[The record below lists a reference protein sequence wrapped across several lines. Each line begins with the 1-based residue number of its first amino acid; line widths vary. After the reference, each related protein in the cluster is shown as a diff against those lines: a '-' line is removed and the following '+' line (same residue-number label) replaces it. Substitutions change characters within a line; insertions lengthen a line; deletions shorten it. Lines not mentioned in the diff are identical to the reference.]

1 VEFEITPAPSPEER
15 EALLEAL
22 AALLTR
28 DPRPAVY
35 RSAWREQ
42 GIRESLEDGGEDDYG
57 ATGRPRSSPG
67 ATRA

>member
-1 VEFEITPAPSPEER
+1 VDFEITPEPSSEER
-15 EALLEAL
+15 QALLEAL

-28 DPRPAVY
+28 DPRPVAY
-35 RSAWREQ
+35 RSAWRDQ
-42 GIRESLEDGGEDDYG
+42 GIRENLEDAGEDDYG

>member
-1 VEFEITPAPSPEER
+1 VEFEISPEPSPEER
-15 EALLEAL
+15 EALLGAL

-28 DPRPAVY
+28 DPRPTAY

-42 GIRESLEDGGEDDYG
+42 GIRDSLEEGGDDDYG